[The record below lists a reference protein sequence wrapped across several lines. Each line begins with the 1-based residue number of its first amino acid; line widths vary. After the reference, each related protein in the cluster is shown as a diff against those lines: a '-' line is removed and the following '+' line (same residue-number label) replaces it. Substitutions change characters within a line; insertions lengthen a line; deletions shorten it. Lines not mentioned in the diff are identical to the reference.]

1 MNRTSID
8 ALIAR
13 LANDPAFA
21 AALGAAPTA
30 QAAQRIA
37 AEHGFDVTPEQ
48 LAAATT
54 NRDLPD
60 ADLAAVSGGGPSGI
74 PGGLLD

>member
-1 MNRTSID
+1 MSQDQID

-13 LANDPAFA
+13 LTSDSAFSA
-21 AALGAAPTA
+21 SLTAAPPPED
-30 QAAQRIA
+30 AQRIA

-54 NRDLPD
+54 NRDLSD
-60 ADLAAVSGGGPSGI
+60 DDLEGVSGGI
-74 PGGLLD
+74 PPADLEPDSP